1 MRFRYSTTNLSQNEF
16 DSLPRIPLILRRDN
30 RVIEAQGLVD
40 SGATVMKKNRSE
52 DKFIAFEAYETL
64 AEAYALSIDT
74 KPHNADYERP
84 ATLSLLPDV
93 REKRVLDAGCGPG
106 AYSEWLIAHSA
117 EVVAIDA
124 SPKMV
129 ELAKKRLG
137 TLVNIHLADLR
148 NPLDFLENAAFDIVL
163 APLVMDYVKDW
174 QSVFS
179 EFNRIL
185 RESGLLI
192 FSVEHPFAKFTDHQR
207 ENYFL
212 TERVEVVWKG
222 FGDLQVTMPS
232 YRRPLSAMISA
243 LASTGFRVE
252 QILEPLP
259 TETFKHKDPKDYEE
273 LSKQP
278 GFMCIRAKKA

>member
-1 MRFRYSTTNLSQNEF
+1 ME
-16 DSLPRIPLILRRDN
+16 
-30 RVIEAQGLVD
+30 
-40 SGATVMKKNRSE
+40 KNRSE

-64 AEAYALSIDT
+64 AEAYALLIDT

-84 ATLSLLPDV
+84 ATSLLPDV
-93 REKRVLDAGCGPG
+93 GEKRVLDAGCGPG
-106 AYSEWLIAHSA
+106 TYSEWLITHGA

-137 TLVNIHLADLR
+137 TLVDIHLADLQ
-148 NPLDFLENAAFDIVL
+148 NPLDFLADAAFDLVL
-163 APLVMDYVKDW
+163 APLVMYYVKDW

-185 RESGLLI
+185 RKSGLLI
-192 FSVEHPFAKFTDHQR
+192 FSVEHPFAKFTAHQR

-212 TERVEVVWKG
+212 TERVEVIWKG
-222 FGDLQVTMPS
+222 FGDLKVTMPS

-243 LASTGFRVE
+243 LASTGFSVE

-259 TETFKHKDPKDYEE
+259 TETFKQKAPKDYEE
-273 LSKQP
+273 LSQQP
-278 GFMCIRAKKA
+278 GFMCIRATKS